1 MPSTTSRVVSIPL
14 ASSTVTTP
22 SLPTF
27 SIASAMRLPTV
38 ASLLAAMV
46 ATCAISFLSLVDFDI
61 FWSSRTTFS
70 TARSMPR
77 CSAVGFA
84 PAVTF
89 LRPARKMAWAR
100 TVAVVVPS
108 PAISEVLEA
117 TSFSIW
123 APMFSKWSFSSI
135 SLATVTPSFVMVGLP
150 NFLSMTTLRPLG
162 PSVTLTAWDRTLTP
176 RRRAAR
182 ASSLNWSCFDMD
194 LFLRR
199 MWTARELRLRMSG
212 SDDAE
217 DVLLLHDEEV
227 LAVERDVVA
236 GVLSE
241 EHAISR
247 LDVERDLL
255 AVLRYPSLADRDD
268 LALLRLL
275 LGAVRNDDGPPP
287 SRFVLDP
294 LDEHPVVQGV

>member
-38 ASLLAAMV
+38 ASLLAAIV
-46 ATCAISFLSLVDFDI
+46 ATWAISFLSLVDFDI
-61 FWSSRTTFS
+61 FWSSWTTCS

-77 CSAVGFA
+77 WSAMGFA

-89 LRPARKMAWAR
+89 LRPPRKMAWAS

-108 PAISEVLEA
+108 PAMSEVLEA
-117 TSFSIW
+117 TSLSIW
-123 APMFSKWSFSSI
+123 APMFSKWSLSSI

-150 NFLSMTTLRPLG
+150 NFLSMTTLRPFG
-162 PSVTLTAWDRTLTP
+162 PSVTLTAWAMTLTP
-176 RRRAAR
+176 RRSAAR

-199 MWTARELRLRMSG
+199 MW
-212 SDDAE
+212 
-217 DVLLLHDEEV
+217 
-227 LAVERDVVA
+227 
-236 GVLSE
+236 
-241 EHAISR
+241 
-247 LDVERDLL
+247 
-255 AVLRYPSLADRDD
+255 
-268 LALLRLL
+268 
-275 LGAVRNDDGPPP
+275 
-287 SRFVLDP
+287 
-294 LDEHPVVQGV
+294 